1 MLFKHIEKTG
11 GRTLV
16 AWLAQLPWVTYV
28 PGSYAMQLPRDV
40 QVHPGSL
47 KDFLQPYVR
56 PITQSNHTE
65 ASLQLEFTSG
75 RCGVAKN
82 DVSAPAH
89 GPDGCGPHGYGAR
102 ASAIFSRLD
111 CATRCL
117 ECKGC
122 RFASF
127 NARAGDCS
135 LYTFCEIGELA
146 HDVKNYETV
155 EVSNSPHVLPFRKTL
170 SDGELFEYFFQRLGL
185 GGFASLSHILP
196 EDELEGSD
204 APPRERQPL
213 AQRAGRIAIEIHG
226 PPASDWGSLLAGIEV
241 LHQSPSPCM
250 ATSVTIVRE
259 PLSYYRSKYIF
270 HVASFPWA
278 MRGKAFLEWLHATPN
293 DQSRDLL
300 LGAARRH
307 QTLGASEADAVASLL
322 RRIDIVATLDRFDD
336 LVRLLCARL
345 ALPRCPCYKPQNS
358 APMAKFV
365 QETTSLQREYNKSN
379 LSPSAQF
386 EAMVLSRGH
395 GATVRG
401 KKETRLLKLHTQ
413 VREVAWLDEMLYTQ
427 ASIDFSARIA
437 AEGLRWGR
445 ENTTMKC
452 GI

>member
-1 MLFKHIEKTG
+1 M
-11 GRTLV
+11 
-16 AWLAQLPWVTYV
+16 
-28 PGSYAMQLPRDV
+28 
-40 QVHPGSL
+40 
-47 KDFLQPYVR
+47 
-56 PITQSNHTE
+56 
-65 ASLQLEFTSG
+65 
-75 RCGVAKN
+75 
-82 DVSAPAH
+82 
-89 GPDGCGPHGYGAR
+89 
-102 ASAIFSRLD
+102 
-111 CATRCL
+111 
-117 ECKGC
+117 
-122 RFASF
+122 
-127 NARAGDCS
+127 
-135 LYTFCEIGELA
+135 
-146 HDVKNYETV
+146 

-185 GGFASLSHILP
+185 GGFASLSHIP
-196 EDELEGSD
+196 DDELEGSD
-204 APPRERQPL
+204 APPRERQPLTRDARPL

-226 PPASDWGSLLAGIEV
+226 PPETAWGCLLAGIEV

-270 HVASFPWA
+270 YVASFPWT
-278 MRGKAFLEWLHATPN
+278 MRGKAFLEWLHAKPN

-307 QTLGASEADAVASLL
+307 QTLGVSEADAVASLL

-395 GATVRG
+395 GATVGG
-401 KKETRLLKLHTQ
+401 KEETRLLKLHTQ

-427 ASIDFSARIA
+427 ASIDFSAIIA

-445 ENTTMKC
+445 ENTRALQWNVEFSLQLPCQFCRFWSGKTC
-452 GI
+452 PARLLHCAGAL